1 MMGFI
6 ITVHVIVC
14 VLLIMLI
21 LIQRGHG
28 GGLLESFS
36 GVESMF
42 GTKTNELLA
51 RITTI
56 SAVIFFITCIGL
68 ALFSA
73 KQGKSL
79 MMQTTASQQK
89 AKATP
94 AQPQAEPQ
102 AEQPVQQVPPR
113 APAQPANP
121 TK

>member
-1 MMGFI
+1 MLGFI
-6 ITVHVIVC
+6 IAVHVTVC
-14 VLLIMLI
+14 ALLIMLI

-56 SAVIFFITCIGL
+56 LAVIFFITCIGL

-79 MMQTTASQQK
+79 MQAISSQQK
-89 AKATP
+89 AKTTQ
-94 AQPQAEPQ
+94 AQPQVAQP
-102 AEQPVQQVPPR
+102 PVQQVPPA
-113 APAQPANP
+113 APAQPVNP
-121 TK
+121 AE

>member
-1 MMGFI
+1 MGFI

-14 VLLIMLI
+14 ALLIILI

-28 GGLLESFS
+28 GGLIESFS

-56 SAVIFFITCIGL
+56 LAVIFFITCIGL

-79 MMQTTASQQK
+79 MMQTKASQQK
-89 AKATP
+89 AKAAP
-94 AQPQAEPQ
+94 AEPQ
-102 AEQPVQQVPPR
+102 AEQPVQQVPPT

>member
-1 MMGFI
+1 MMGLI
-6 ITVHVIVC
+6 IAVHAIVC
-14 VLLIMLI
+14 AMLIMLI

-56 SAVIFFITCIGL
+56 LAIVFFITSIGL

-79 MMQTTASQQK
+79 MQATSGQQK
-89 AKATP
+89 AKTT
-94 AQPQAEPQ
+94 QAEPQ
-102 AEQPVQQVPPR
+102 IPQPAQQVPPT
-113 APAQPANP
+113 APAQPVNP
-121 TK
+121 AE

>member
-1 MMGFI
+1 MMAFI

-14 VLLIMLI
+14 ALLIALI

-28 GGLLESFS
+28 GGLVESFS

-56 SAVIFFITCIGL
+56 LAIIFFITSIGL

-89 AKATP
+89 AKTRP
-94 AQPQAEPQ
+94 AEPQ
-102 AEQPVQQVPPR
+102 AKQPAQQVPPT

>member
-1 MMGFI
+1 MLGFI
-6 ITVHVIVC
+6 IAVHVTVC
-14 VLLIMLI
+14 ALLIMLI

-56 SAVIFFITCIGL
+56 LAVIFFITCIGL

-79 MMQTTASQQK
+79 MQAVSGQQK
-89 AKATP
+89 AKATQ
-94 AQPQAEPQ
+94 AQQQAQPQ
-102 AEQPVQQVPPR
+102 AEQPVQQVPPT

-121 TK
+121 AE